1 MASNDI
7 EDVGLLAGGNDSE
20 EDSTDNGDENGDAED
35 AAGKHC
41 EDKYG
46 RYCHWFFHF
55 LCYISGQL
63 MIDYRRNNLSCWMYF
78 LKILF
83 LVVSVFFF
91 IIFLCLN
98 LGSLVFDLY
107 AIIKCPF
114 PNCGFIAGPY
124 IESKSFNAAIEYNI
138 SEQLGSSAAAGHS
151 YFSYQDAV
159 ITVATV
165 SGSFSYL
172 IMMFRVLIINYSFF
186 HRALRSCHTKV
197 VAWIIEKL
205 NFETITADEYKE
217 QRREIAERPILN
229 PFFHGKEDS
238 EEFKP
243 VFLHAKQLLC
253 FYAIFFTNFLLYLGN
268 VATLSVIVWREINVK
283 IPKWDRIDYAGL
295 FAQLASQYCAII
307 SCFIFSKVAYA
318 VTLKCDGQLQN
329 YRNIISNVNHA
340 SERDVLRALEEED
353 TRYVQL
359 CNDSMKPYRLW
370 FSVHWFMYALAAFM
384 SIAYFVDTLIDYKKT
399 FQRDYLVV
407 LYVLLFTLEHTVLF
421 MYPCFRA
428 ATILEARNTL
438 IHKVSLQPWEPSVK
452 SRFLQFMKEQR
463 CGFVLSLV
471 CVRLEFGFNVA
482 YLSIFFGFIGIVIKV
497 FSLT

>member
-35 AAGKHC
+35 SAGKHC

-98 LGSLVFDLY
+98 LGSLAFDLY

-172 IMMFRVLIINYSFF
+172 IMMFRVLIINYSFLTLGA
-186 HRALRSCHTKV
+186 HAQRGLR
-197 VAWIIEKL
+197 
-205 NFETITADEYKE
+205 
-217 QRREIAERPILN
+217 
-229 PFFHGKEDS
+229 
-238 EEFKP
+238 
-243 VFLHAKQLLC
+243 
-253 FYAIFFTNFLLYLGN
+253 
-268 VATLSVIVWREINVK
+268 
-283 IPKWDRIDYAGL
+283 
-295 FAQLASQYCAII
+295 
-307 SCFIFSKVAYA
+307 
-318 VTLKCDGQLQN
+318 
-329 YRNIISNVNHA
+329 
-340 SERDVLRALEEED
+340 
-353 TRYVQL
+353 
-359 CNDSMKPYRLW
+359 
-370 FSVHWFMYALAAFM
+370 
-384 SIAYFVDTLIDYKKT
+384 
-399 FQRDYLVV
+399 
-407 LYVLLFTLEHTVLF
+407 
-421 MYPCFRA
+421 
-428 ATILEARNTL
+428 
-438 IHKVSLQPWEPSVK
+438 
-452 SRFLQFMKEQR
+452 
-463 CGFVLSLV
+463 
-471 CVRLEFGFNVA
+471 
-482 YLSIFFGFIGIVIKV
+482 
-497 FSLT
+497 